1 MAEKLVTEN
10 DKIILK
16 RKKKKIESGKIL
28 FFQKINKNPANREA
42 YIMDTIMEI
51 HLLVLCFYYEIIL
64 TTITLSERP
73 AVVYD

>member
-1 MAEKLVTEN
+1 
-10 DKIILK
+10 
-16 RKKKKIESGKIL
+16 
-28 FFQKINKNPANREA
+28 
-42 YIMDTIMEI
+42 MEI